1 MAQRQRLSGHN
12 RKTLWLPSHQP
23 HRCRGNDDRDRPNH
37 QQPRTNKRKGKPD
50 INLLL
55 IKRVNL
61 ALAGAGERG
70 GPHAPRGR
78 PRTLARDPEGCSPH
92 SCSSHLPGSPP
103 PSRLPRPLQTRPRP
117 GRSQAGVG
125 VTWPRRRHPLQTP
138 PARGA
143 SSAKA
148 RLPFTL
154 SWNKPAVRRRTPWWC
169 GGSAAR
175 PGPSG
180 PLRGEAHPDRVAGVR
195 SAPPPPHPLDPGT
208 QQPRAGLGPPHLS
221 YGLRAGKGAWTRG

>member
-154 SWNKPAVRRRTPWWC
+154 SWNKPAVRRQTPWWC

-195 SAPPPPHPLDPGT
+195 SAPPHPIP
-208 QQPRAGLGPPHLS
+208 
-221 YGLRAGKGAWTRG
+221 WTRAPSSPVLAWDPRISAMG